1 MSSEQTQTK
10 TYFNANI
17 IVNSKNHQF
26 IAKTVQHWYFTTN
39 VQNIRKILKYPPFE

>member
-17 IVNSKNHQF
+17 IVNSKNHHLLRKLFNIGILQQMF
-26 IAKTVQHWYFTTN
+26 KISAKF
-39 VQNIRKILKYPPFE
+39 